1 MDDGLDVV
9 GSTAI
14 TGGADLH
21 RRQDACLHVD
31 LIGQGYLLTKIG
43 SVSVRGGEVRREV
56 NRPVIWQ
63 LTICGAFCHRHD
75 DGEVLGKYP
84 PQALVLVALDRRC
97 PHLVFVL
104 TAL

>member
-14 TGGADLH
+14 TGGANLH
-21 RRQDACLHVD
+21 SRQHTRLHVD
-31 LIGQGYLLTKIG
+31 LIGQGYLLTKVG
-43 SVSVRGGEVRREV
+43 SVGVRGGKVRREV
-56 NRPVIWQ
+56 NGPVIWQ
-63 LTICGAFCHRHD
+63 LTIRGAFCHRHN
-75 DGEVLGKYP
+75 DGEVLSENP
-84 PQALVLVALDRRC
+84 PQAVVLVALDGRC

>member
-9 GSTAI
+9 SSTAI

-21 RRQDACLHVD
+21 RRQHTCLHVD
-31 LIGQGYLLTKIG
+31 LIRQSYLLTKVG
-43 SVSVRGGEVRREV
+43 SISVRGGEVRREV
-56 NRPVIWQ
+56 NGPVIWQ
-63 LTICGAFCHRHD
+63 LTIRGAFCHRHD
-75 DGEVLGKYP
+75 DGEVLGENP
-84 PQALVLVALDRRC
+84 PQAVVLVALDGRC